1 MSIYDQFGRL
11 SERLETES
19 LEHQK
24 TISLLQ
30 RIKSGEVSIDDVEV
44 TPEGWK
50 IIEAPD
56 SPVSKIG

>member
-1 MSIYDQFGRL
+1 MTIYDQFGRL

-19 LEHQK
+19 IEHRK

-44 TPEGWK
+44 TSDGWR
-50 IIEAPD
+50 IVED
-56 SPVSKIG
+56 SDGPVSKIG